1 MKRVFGIDLGTNS
14 IGWSIVEQLENGKYR
29 HIKSGV
35 DIFKDGVDHD
45 KSGEHPCVQLRTN
58 ARGLRRHYFRRR
70 LHKIEL
76 LKILI
81 EERMCPPLTDED
93 LKRWRFKKIY
103 PKEDNFMEW
112 QRTNDNLDKNPYH
125 DRYVALTR
133 KLDLSIESDRFTTC
147 RSAEDS

>member
-70 LHKIEL
+70 LHKINCVGFNCYR
-76 LKILI
+76 LI
-81 EERMCPPLTDED
+81 Q
-93 LKRWRFKKIY
+93 FIY
-103 PKEDNFMEW
+103 TTSKMGYVFTFT
-112 QRTNDNLDKNPYH
+112 QLNP
-125 DRYVALTR
+125 
-133 KLDLSIESDRFTTC
+133 
-147 RSAEDS
+147 

>member
-58 ARGLRRHYFRRR
+58 G
-70 LHKIEL
+70 
-76 LKILI
+76 
-81 EERMCPPLTDED
+81 ED
-93 LKRWRFKKIY
+93 CADIIFAVVYIK
-103 PKEDNFMEW
+103 
-112 QRTNDNLDKNPYH
+112 
-125 DRYVALTR
+125 
-133 KLDLSIESDRFTTC
+133 
-147 RSAEDS
+147 